1 MLPSKQ
7 KQALLLLLG
16 VLLGI
21 AIAIVVLLFANKK
34 EKTLSFKSQDIA
46 QSLKGTK
53 AYNQYTNPANTYS
66 KTSAKHFYPFN
77 PNTDSKEQL
86 VQAGFSPGQA
96 KNIVNYVRSGG
107 SFRKKEDLRKLYC
120 MSSWLYEHCSAY
132 ATFSQQEKA
141 QAQKQEQ
148 KQQKP
153 LPSFK
158 NEEKKTIIIDLNTC
172 DSLDLQLLP
181 GIGVV
186 FSHRIIMYRQKLGGY
201 VSKGQLM
208 EVYGMTNELYNSI
221 APNLT
226 ISKTHIRKIKINSAT
241 IKELVHH
248 PYIDFYLAKA
258 IIKYRTEHGVIS
270 SIDELRVIHLMDQS
284 TYEKL
289 LPYLEL

>member
-1 MLPSKQ
+1 MLPSRQ

-21 AIAIVVLLFANKK
+21 VIAIVVLLFVNKK
-34 EKTLSFKSQDIA
+34 EKTLVFQSQDIA
-46 QSLKGTK
+46 QNPKDTK
-53 AYNQYTNPANTYS
+53 AHNQYPNSANTYS
-66 KTSAKHFYPFN
+66 QNDSKHFHPFN

-107 SFRKKEDLRKLYC
+107 RFHKKEDLRKLYC
-120 MSSWLYEHCSAY
+120 MSGWLYEHCSAY

-148 KQQKP
+148 SQQKT

-158 NEEKKTIIIDLNTC
+158 SQEKKTLSIDLNTC

-186 FSHRIIMYRQKLGGY
+186 FSRRIVLYRQKLGGY
-201 VSKGQLM
+201 VSKEQLM
-208 EVYGMTNELYNSI
+208 EVYGMTGQLYNSI

-226 ISKTHIRKIKINSAT
+226 LSKAHIR
-241 IKELVHH
+241 
-248 PYIDFYLAKA
+248 
-258 IIKYRTEHGVIS
+258 
-270 SIDELRVIHLMDQS
+270 
-284 TYEKL
+284 
-289 LPYLEL
+289 